1 MLQVNDI
8 KTSLKDI
15 KTSLKDLETNVN
27 KKFDHINEKFDH
39 VDKKFDDV
47 NKKIDTKFDRLMLLI
62 IGGVILE
69 GAFDFYRDERKDSSR
84 RKEV

>member
-1 MLQVNDI
+1 MNDI
-8 KTSLKDI
+8 KSSLR
-15 KTSLKDLETNVN
+15 DLDSKVD
-27 KKFDHINEKFDH
+27 KKFDG

-62 IGGVILE
+62 IGGVVLK
-69 GAFDFYRDERKDSSR
+69 GGFDFYRDERKNSAS